1 MPVGLVKFFN
11 GKQGF
16 GAIAQAG
23 GGPDVFVHVTAVE
36 RAGLGGLVTGQSV
49 AFDIV
54 SDKESGSSAATNLR
68 IS

>member
-36 RAGLGGLVTGQSV
+36 RAGQRV

-54 SDKESGSSAATNLR
+54 S
-68 IS
+68 